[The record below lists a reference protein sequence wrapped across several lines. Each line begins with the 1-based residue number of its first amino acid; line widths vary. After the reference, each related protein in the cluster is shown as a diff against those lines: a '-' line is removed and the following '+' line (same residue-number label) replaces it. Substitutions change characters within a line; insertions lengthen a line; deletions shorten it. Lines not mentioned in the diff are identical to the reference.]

1 MPISKN
7 GPKMLTSAPNCLAG
21 TQKSPPNADGHKKTG
36 AAVMVVPV
44 WVVPGRVKTPDGEPG
59 RGDYFFSALRLA
71 AAVVA
76 SNIIGVPI
84 MMEA

>member
-1 MPISKN
+1 
-7 GPKMLTSAPNCLAG
+7 
-21 TQKSPPNADGHKKTG
+21 
-36 AAVMVVPV
+36 MVVPV

-76 SNIIGVPI
+76 SYMMGVPI